1 MLVLGRKVNESV
13 LIDGGVVVTILAVEG
28 DKVKIG
34 IQAPSDVRI
43 LRQEVYEAVKQEN
56 LRAASLSSQV
66 SDESLS
72 SLDNLLHK
80 RTE

>member
-72 SLDNLLHK
+72 SLGNLLHK